1 MRRRPPRRASLAGW
15 MAAALLTA
23 CGANSSDD
31 LADPPTTGQAA
42 SPAAPVVTVATVTAA
57 PLVVTDVFPGR
68 VTPVRVAEIRPQVTG
83 IVTRRLFEQGADVRA
98 GQALF
103 TLQSAPFK
111 AEAAMAAATLQ
122 RAEVALRHAQGQVAR
137 LQPLAEARAVSQ
149 QAFDEVRLQRDQA
162 AAEVAQA
169 KATLERR
176 ELDVAFATVQ
186 APISGRVD
194 QALQTEG
201 ALVSATDATPLA
213 RIVQI
218 DQVYVDVRQPAGAL
232 EQVRGQ
238 VAAERTVT
246 LLRSDGS
253 PMDARGRVLFS
264 GISVDAST
272 GDVLVRVLV
281 DNPRHEL
288 LPGMFVRARMPSA
301 SYAQALMVRQEA
313 VVRSGDAARV
323 WRLDAQGVV
332 HAVPVQLAELVEGQ
346 WRIASGLKA
355 GDRYVLS
362 GLDKLSEGLTVTVAP
377 PVAPPATPP
386 VAPSVTPSASLD
398 R

>member
-1 MRRRPPRRASLAGW
+1 M
-15 MAAALLTA
+15 
-23 CGANSSDD
+23 
-31 LADPPTTGQAA
+31 
-42 SPAAPVVTVATVTAA
+42 
-57 PLVVTDVFPGR
+57 
-68 VTPVRVAEIRPQVTG
+68 
-83 IVTRRLFEQGADVRA
+83 RA
-98 GQALF
+98 GQPLY

-169 KATLERR
+169 RATLERR

-194 QALQTEG
+194 QALETEG

-232 EQVRGQ
+232 EQLRGR
-238 VAAERTVT
+238 VSDSSGGSSGSSATGTAAERTVM

-253 PMDARGRVLFS
+253 PIDARGRVLFS

-301 SYAQALMVRQEA
+301 SYAQALTVRQEA

-332 HAVPVQLAELVEGQ
+332 QAVPVQLGEQVEGQ

-362 GLDKLSEGLTVTVAP
+362 GLDKLSDGMIVTVAP
-377 PVAPPATPP
+377 PVAPPAAPL
-386 VAPSVTPSASLD
+386 VAPTVTPSASLD